1 MSKKGY
7 IPFLNY
13 SNDFPIRVI
22 MQQNGENICVAY
34 KVERAKDKEGI
45 MRTA

>member
-1 MSKKGY
+1 MSKKGC

-22 MQQNGENICVAY
+22 MQQNRENICIAY
-34 KVERAKDKEGI
+34 KMERAKDKEGT